1 MKLECHKSML
11 EEEDGISNDG
21 SAITHHYPSAP
32 MIGTGNGFVYK
43 ATSNHLND
51 ESQSLINFNSGGESL
66 LSFQQKELCLW
77 ENNNGL
83 HHQWNQIIS
92 PTRSN
97 NLDPSRLIH
106 QDYNCIQTTSCY
118 GRGSLKEKQH
128 NQQKGESSS
137 SSYGWLYSEPN
148 DTNSLQDSSPIA
160 KEAFNKR
167 LSMVFLPPQKNLHFV
182 GLM

>member
-1 MKLECHKSML
+1 MKLEYHKSCVL
-11 EEEDGISNDG
+11 EEEDGFSND
-21 SAITHHYPSAP
+21 SAITHHSPSAP
-32 MIGTGNGFVYK
+32 MSVYK
-43 ATSNHLND
+43 ATSNHHLAG
-51 ESQSLINFNSGGESL
+51 EPAAQSLINFKANNGGESL

-148 DTNSLQDSSPIA
+148 DTNSLQDSSSIA
-160 KEAFNKR
+160 KEASFNKR